1 MRCSKNIVIE
11 ILTKKKTK
19 KIYKKKIMHKKL
31 IFKKKHDIEVHSEP
45 PQLK

>member
-1 MRCSKNIVIE
+1 MKYSYRNFNE
-11 ILTKKKTK
+11 KKTK

-45 PQLK
+45 P